1 MATDANNLKLNK
13 VTAATK
19 AAFAE
24 AVISNGSVYWDETR
38 QCIVVG
44 DGKTAGGIPQ
54 ANAASVAAAQT
65 AASNAQT
72 AASNAQTN
80 LNNYTNSN
88 DAEVAKKLATA
99 DLETALKELIV
110 EFGGTVPTE

>member
-1 MATDANNLKLNK
+1 MATDANNLILNK
-13 VTAATK
+13 VTAAVK
-19 AAFAE
+19 EAFAQT
-24 AVISNGSVYWDETR
+24 VIANGSIYWDETR

-65 AASNAQT
+65 AASNV
-72 AASNAQTN
+72 QTN

-110 EFGGTVPTE
+110 EFGGQVPA

>member
-24 AVISNGSVYWDETR
+24 TVISNGSVYWDETTKSL
-38 QCIVVG
+38 VVG
-44 DGKTAGGIPQ
+44 DGVTKGGIPQ
-54 ANAASVAAAQT
+54 TDSTQLEALKTELNTSINA
-65 AASNAQT
+65 
-72 AASNAQTN
+72 
-80 LNNYTNSN
+80 
-88 DAEVAKKLATA
+88 KLATSE
-99 DLETALKELIV
+99 LETALKELIV

>member
-24 AVISNGSVYWDETR
+24 AVISNGSIYWDETTKSL
-38 QCIVVG
+38 VVG
-44 DGKTAGGIPQ
+44 DGVTKGGIPQ
-54 ANAASVAAAQT
+54 SGSTQLEALKTELNTSINA
-65 AASNAQT
+65 
-72 AASNAQTN
+72 
-80 LNNYTNSN
+80 
-88 DAEVAKKLATA
+88 KLATSE
-99 DLETALKELIV
+99 LETELKELIA

>member
-24 AVISNGSVYWDETR
+24 AVISNGSIYWDETTKSL
-38 QCIVVG
+38 VVG
-44 DGKTAGGIPQ
+44 DGVTKGGIPQ

-65 AASNAQT
+65 AASNV
-72 AASNAQTN
+72 QTN

-88 DAEVAKKLATA
+88 DAEVAKKLATS

>member
-24 AVISNGSVYWDETR
+24 AVISNGSVYWDETTKSL
-38 QCIVVG
+38 VVG
-44 DGKTAGGIPQ
+44 DGVTKGGIPQ
-54 ANAASVAAAQT
+54 TGSTQLEALKTELNTSINA
-65 AASNAQT
+65 
-72 AASNAQTN
+72 
-80 LNNYTNSN
+80 
-88 DAEVAKKLATA
+88 KLATSE
-99 DLETALKELIV
+99 LETALKELIV

>member
-19 AAFAE
+19 AAFAK
-24 AVISNGSVYWDETR
+24 AVISNGSIYWDETR

-65 AASNAQT
+65 AASNV
-72 AASNAQTN
+72 QTN
-80 LNNYTNSN
+80 LNNYMNSN
-88 DAEVAKKLATA
+88 DAEVAKKLATD

>member
-65 AASNAQT
+65 AASNV
-72 AASNAQTN
+72 QTN

-88 DAEVAKKLATA
+88 DAEVAKKLATD

>member
-65 AASNAQT
+65 AASNV
-72 AASNAQTN
+72 QTN

-88 DAEVAKKLATA
+88 DAEVAKKLATD

-110 EFGGTVPTE
+110 EFGGQVPA

>member
-65 AASNAQT
+65 AASNV
-72 AASNAQTN
+72 QTN
-80 LNNYTNSN
+80 LNNYMNSN
-88 DAEVAKKLATA
+88 DAEVAKKLATD

-110 EFGGTVPTE
+110 EFGGQVPA

>member
-24 AVISNGSVYWDETR
+24 AVISNGSIYWDETR

-65 AASNAQT
+65 AASNV
-72 AASNAQTN
+72 QTN
-80 LNNYTNSN
+80 LNNYTKSN
-88 DAEVAKKLATA
+88 DAEVAKKLATD

-110 EFGGTVPTE
+110 EFGGQVPA

>member
-24 AVISNGSVYWDETR
+24 TVISNGSVYWDETR

-65 AASNAQT
+65 AASNV
-72 AASNAQTN
+72 QTN

>member
-24 AVISNGSVYWDETR
+24 AVISNGSIYWDETR

-65 AASNAQT
+65 AASNVQT
-72 AASNAQTN
+72 K
-80 LNNYTNSN
+80 LNNYTKSN

-110 EFGGTVPTE
+110 EFGGQVPA

>member
-24 AVISNGSVYWDETR
+24 AVISNGSIYWDETR

-65 AASNAQT
+65 AASNV
-72 AASNAQTN
+72 QTN

-110 EFGGTVPTE
+110 EFGGQVPA

>member
-65 AASNAQT
+65 AASNV
-72 AASNAQTN
+72 QTN
-80 LNNYTNSN
+80 LNNYTKSN
-88 DAEVAKKLATA
+88 DAEVAKKLATD

-110 EFGGTVPTE
+110 EFGGQVPA

>member
-65 AASNAQT
+65 AASNV
-72 AASNAQTN
+72 QTN
-80 LNNYTNSN
+80 LNNYTKSN

>member
-65 AASNAQT
+65 AASNV
-72 AASNAQTN
+72 QTN

-110 EFGGTVPTE
+110 EFGGQVPA

>member
-24 AVISNGSVYWDETR
+24 AVISNGSIYWDETR

-44 DGKTAGGIPQ
+44 DGVTKGGIPQ
-54 ANAASVAAAQT
+54 SGSTQLEALKTELNTSINA
-65 AASNAQT
+65 
-72 AASNAQTN
+72 
-80 LNNYTNSN
+80 
-88 DAEVAKKLATA
+88 KLATSE
-99 DLETALKELIV
+99 LETALKELIV

>member
-54 ANAASVAAAQT
+54 ANATSVAAAQT
-65 AASNAQT
+65 AASNV
-72 AASNAQTN
+72 QTN
-80 LNNYTNSN
+80 LNNYMKSN
-88 DAEVAKKLATA
+88 DAEVAKKLATD

>member
-1 MATDANNLKLNK
+1 MATDQNNLILNK
-13 VTAATK
+13 VTAAVSE
-19 AAFAE
+19 AFSK

-38 QCIVVG
+38 RCIVVG

-65 AASNAQT
+65 AASNV
-72 AASNAQTN
+72 QTN

-88 DAEVAKKLATA
+88 DAEVAKKLATS

>member
-65 AASNAQT
+65 AASNV
-72 AASNAQTN
+72 QTN
-80 LNNYTNSN
+80 LNNYMNSN

-110 EFGGTVPTE
+110 EFGGQVPA

>member
-65 AASNAQT
+65 AASNV
-72 AASNAQTN
+72 QTN

>member
-24 AVISNGSVYWDETR
+24 AVISNGSIYWDETTKSL
-38 QCIVVG
+38 VVG
-44 DGKTAGGIPQ
+44 DGVTKGGIPQ
-54 ANAASVAAAQT
+54 A
-65 AASNAQT
+65 
-72 AASNAQTN
+72 
-80 LNNYTNSN
+80 N

>member
-65 AASNAQT
+65 AASNV
-72 AASNAQTN
+72 QTN

-88 DAEVAKKLATA
+88 DAEVAKKLATS

>member
-1 MATDANNLKLNK
+1 MATDANNLILNR
-13 VTAATK
+13 VTAAVK
-19 AAFAE
+19 EAFAQT
-24 AVISNGSVYWDETR
+24 VIANGSIYWDETR

-65 AASNAQT
+65 AASNV
-72 AASNAQTN
+72 QTN

-88 DAEVAKKLATA
+88 DAEVAKKLATD

-110 EFGGTVPTE
+110 EFGGTVPA

>member
-24 AVISNGSVYWDETR
+24 TVISNGSVYWDETTKSL
-38 QCIVVG
+38 VVG
-44 DGKTAGGIPQ
+44 DGVTKGGIPQ
-54 ANAASVAAAQT
+54 TGSTQLEALKTELNTSINA
-65 AASNAQT
+65 
-72 AASNAQTN
+72 
-80 LNNYTNSN
+80 
-88 DAEVAKKLATA
+88 KLATSE
-99 DLETALKELIV
+99 LETALKELIV

>member
-24 AVISNGSVYWDETR
+24 AVISNGSIYWDETR

-65 AASNAQT
+65 AASNV
-72 AASNAQTN
+72 QTN
-80 LNNYTNSN
+80 LNDYTKSN
-88 DAEVAKKLATA
+88 NAEVAKKLATD

>member
-24 AVISNGSVYWDETR
+24 AVISNGSIYWDETR

-65 AASNAQT
+65 AASNV
-72 AASNAQTN
+72 QTN
-80 LNNYTNSN
+80 LNNYMNSN
-88 DAEVAKKLATA
+88 DAEVAKKLATD

>member
-24 AVISNGSVYWDETR
+24 AVISNGSIYWDETR

-54 ANAASVAAAQT
+54 SGSTQLEALKTELNTSINA
-65 AASNAQT
+65 
-72 AASNAQTN
+72 
-80 LNNYTNSN
+80 
-88 DAEVAKKLATA
+88 KLATSE
-99 DLETALKELIV
+99 LETALKELIA

>member
-1 MATDANNLKLNK
+1 MATDANNLILNK
-13 VTAATK
+13 VTEAVK
-19 AAFAE
+19 EAFAQT
-24 AVISNGSVYWDETR
+24 VIANGSIYWDETR

-65 AASNAQT
+65 AASNV
-72 AASNAQTN
+72 QTN

>member
-65 AASNAQT
+65 AASNV
-72 AASNAQTN
+72 QTN
-80 LNNYTNSN
+80 LNNYTKSN
-88 DAEVAKKLATA
+88 NAEVAKKLATA

-110 EFGGTVPTE
+110 EFGGQVPA

>member
-54 ANAASVAAAQT
+54 ANAASVAAAQI
-65 AASNAQT
+65 AASNV
-72 AASNAQTN
+72 QTN

>member
-1 MATDANNLKLNK
+1 MATDANNLILNK
-13 VTAATK
+13 VTAALK
-19 AAFAE
+19 EAFSQAIL
-24 AVISNGSVYWDETR
+24 ANGSIYWDETTKSL
-38 QCIVVG
+38 VVG

-65 AASNAQT
+65 AASNV
-72 AASNAQTN
+72 QTN

-110 EFGGTVPTE
+110 EFGGQVPA

>member
-1 MATDANNLKLNK
+1 MATDANNLILNK
-13 VTAATK
+13 VTAAVK
-19 AAFAE
+19 EAFAQT
-24 AVISNGSVYWDETR
+24 VIANGSIYWDETR

-65 AASNAQT
+65 AASNV
-72 AASNAQTN
+72 QTN
-80 LNNYTNSN
+80 LNNYMNSN
-88 DAEVAKKLATA
+88 DAEVAKKLATD

-110 EFGGTVPTE
+110 EFGGQVPA